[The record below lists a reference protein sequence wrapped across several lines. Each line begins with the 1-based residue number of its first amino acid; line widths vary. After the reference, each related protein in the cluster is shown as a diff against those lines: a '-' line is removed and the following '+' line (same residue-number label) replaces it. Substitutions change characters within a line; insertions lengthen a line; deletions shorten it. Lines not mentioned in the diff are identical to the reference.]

1 MEGESPPTPRVRK
14 MLRIG
19 TPKAMNIKDF
29 RKSSSFTEL
38 YRQKIRTFSSF
49 GGYYEQE
56 NQGSDHRAVQGNHSD
71 HARGLHRMPTQ
82 SDTLAS
88 LTQPQRREAIL

>member
-19 TPKAMNIKDF
+19 TPKALNIKDF
-29 RKSSSFTEL
+29 RKSPSFTEL

-49 GGYYEQE
+49 GGYYGTQE
-56 NQGSDHRAVQGNHSD
+56 K
-71 HARGLHRMPTQ
+71 
-82 SDTLAS
+82 
-88 LTQPQRREAIL
+88 

>member
-19 TPKAMNIKDF
+19 TPKALNIKDF
-29 RKSSSFTEL
+29 RKSPSFTEL

-56 NQGSDHRAVQGNHSD
+56 NQGSSILN
-71 HARGLHRMPTQ
+71 
-82 SDTLAS
+82 DTL
-88 LTQPQRREAIL
+88 QKMMKDFKN